1 MTNDRESGIAS
12 LNFLQHIRGEYFQWL
27 CEKVLINKGDDSYY
41 ILANTLHHKEF
52 TQFVPNDENRAADGV
67 ELRKD
72 YAREETSNDLEEH
85 AVLDILSGPCTM
97 FEMLIALAERISF
110 ILSET
115 RESDTTAERF
125 WEMIDNIDLGGMT
138 DALYFERGGSTKVGR
153 TIEMV
158 LNRTYDKRGRGG
170 LFPLKRCKEDQRRV
184 ELWYQMSAYLEEN
197 HRIPD

>member
-1 MTNDRESGIAS
+1 MTDDRESGIAS

-27 CEKVLINKGDDSYY
+27 CEKVLVNKGESSYY
-41 ILANTLHHKEF
+41 ILANALHHKEF
-52 TQFVPNDENRAADGV
+52 TQFVPNDENRAADGI

-72 YAREETSNDLEEH
+72 YAREETETELEER
-85 AVLDILSGPCTM
+85 AILDILSGPCTV

-115 RESDTTAERF
+115 RDSDTTAERF
-125 WEMIDNIDLGGMT
+125 WEMIDNIDLGGMS
-138 DALYFERGGSTKVGR
+138 DDFYFENGGSEKVR
-153 TIEMV
+153 QVLERV
-158 LNRTYDKRGRGG
+158 LNRTYDRRGRGG
-170 LFPLKRCKEDQRRV
+170 LFPLRRPKEDQRRV

>member
-1 MTNDRESGIAS
+1 MTNNRESGIAS
-12 LNFLQHIRGEYFQWL
+12 LNFLQHIHGEYFQWL

-52 TQFVPNDENRAADGV
+52 TQFVPNDENRAADGI

-72 YAREETSNDLEEH
+72 YAREETETDLEER
-85 AVLDILSGPCTM
+85 AVLDILSGPCTV

-125 WEMIDNIDLGGMT
+125 WEMIDNIGLGEMSDGV
-138 DALYFERGGSTKVGR
+138 YSEKGGAARVNHV
-153 TIEMV
+153 IDIL
-158 LNRTYDKRGRGG
+158 LNRKYDRRGRGG
-170 LFPLKRCKEDQRRV
+170 LFPLRKSKEDQRRV